1 MSPSKSVVKVV
12 DPVGVPTFPMFAHV
26 NTTQGPCRTIYTA
39 GQIAMRED
47 MSVPESYE
55 EQIKQ
60 CLSNLTKC
68 LESSGATPKDIV
80 HLTYYIVNYDPNNRP
95 HAPLISEYL
104 GGHRPTTTLVPVNA
118 LAAPAY
124 LFEIEATA
132 AVRSPL
138 LMPPIPAPV
147 AGVPTKV
154 DVVVVGGGLSGLSA
168 AFDVQKAGYT
178 CVVLEARDRV
188 GGKTWSQPSANGKG
202 VVDMGAA
209 WINSTNQSKMYS
221 LAQRLGLEL
230 ILQNTVGNAMMD
242 GTGAFP
248 YGTVPNV
255 RIFRYQCSVLP
266 TIFNV

>member
-1 MSPSKSVVKVV
+1 MSSKSVVKVV
-12 DPVGVPTFPMFAHV
+12 DPAGVPSSPLYAHV

-39 GQIAMRED
+39 GQIAVRED
-47 MSVPESYE
+47 GTIPKSYE

-60 CLSNLTKC
+60 CLVNVTKC
-68 LESSGATPKDIV
+68 LEAGGATPKDIV

-95 HAPLISEYL
+95 HAALLSEYL
-104 GGHRPTTTLVPVNA
+104 GGHRPTTTLVPVHA

-138 LMPPIPAPV
+138 LMTPIPAPIT
-147 AGVPTKV
+147 GVPTKV

-188 GGKTWSQPSANGKG
+188 GGKTWSQATADGKG
-202 VVDMGAA
+202 FVDVGAA
-209 WINSTNQSKMYS
+209 WINDTNQSRMYS

-230 ILQNTVGNAMMD
+230 ILQNTVGNAMME
-242 GTGAFP
+242 GAGAFL
-248 YGTVPNV
+248 YGTVPV
-255 RIFRYQCSVLP
+255 RTSSII
-266 TIFNV
+266 TA